1 MTEVLIAL
9 FLLGLVPLQDVVE
22 AVGVDVDMASLA
34 AAADGVLREDV
45 LLALASPEDHL
56 GSAYL
61 VAIEVVGAVF
71 DVAVHHA
78 QRIAHVPAVHN
89 HQDREGFVPQPHQT
103 QTLVLGVG
111 VMDGRF
117 EDSLDLLLG
126 ERVGAFAC
134 VVLPLVLLG
143 NALQEVEDAR
153 VVLVVE
159 VVQRRAFHKFYFRE
173 KFGTRFVFVC

>member
-1 MTEVLIAL
+1 MTKVLVAL
-9 FLLGLVPLQDVVE
+9 LLLGLVPLQDVVE
-22 AVGVDVDMASLA
+22 AVGVDVDVATLA
-34 AAADGVLREDV
+34 AAADGVLGEDV
-45 LLALASPEDHL
+45 LFALASPEDHL

-61 VAIEVVGAVF
+61 VAIEVVGTVF
-71 DVAVHHA
+71 DVAVHYA
-78 QRIAHVPAVHN
+78 QRVAHVPAVHN

-103 QTLVLGVG
+103 QALVLGVG

-117 EDSLDLLLG
+117 EDSLHLVLG

-143 NALQEVEDAR
+143 NALQEIEDAR

-159 VVQRRAFHKFYFRE
+159 VVQRRAFYKLFS
-173 KFGTRFVFVC
+173 